1 MKSRSLS
8 ACALSL
14 DATPHPDGVYVE
26 ALRKCANHEVRAR
39 GETLAKITA
48 PRKIK
53 NHDSYAGR
61 LLIWTHINVQGKWLD
76 KEKNEQLSDDEKLKI
91 NIPENAA
98 PNYKTFHYV
107 FTERDHKIYIETKNE
122 LGESLGPKTIKN
134 IFTRLMDSNIQGD
147 DYIISVTLVPDE
159 HVVDEL
165 LSLPHLRKLEL
176 QIRTPNADYASP
188 EIRRR
193 VLDEMMANNAHVLS
207 QTWTKPSNAEKL
219 TPTKDVK
226 DLTLVAADTGYV
238 RATDKPRNGPEKV
251 ISTDDRPRFYSFTTD
266 DGDTFFERLKAKVQ
280 RFMIDKRKQ

>member
-1 MKSRSLS
+1 
-8 ACALSL
+8 
-14 DATPHPDGVYVE
+14 
-26 ALRKCANHEVRAR
+26 
-39 GETLAKITA
+39 
-48 PRKIK
+48 
-53 NHDSYAGR
+53 
-61 LLIWTHINVQGKWLD
+61 
-76 KEKNEQLSDDEKLKI
+76 
-91 NIPENAA
+91 
-98 PNYKTFHYV
+98 
-107 FTERDHKIYIETKNE
+107 
-122 LGESLGPKTIKN
+122 
-134 IFTRLMDSNIQGD
+134 MDSNIQGD